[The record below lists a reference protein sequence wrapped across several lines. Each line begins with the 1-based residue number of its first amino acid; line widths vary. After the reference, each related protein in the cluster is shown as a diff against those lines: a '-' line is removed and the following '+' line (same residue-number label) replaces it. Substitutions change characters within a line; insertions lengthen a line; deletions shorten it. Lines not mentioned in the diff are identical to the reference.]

1 MEESQDALVR
11 RHLVIG
17 WWSLLIFLTLGSV
30 LEILHGFKHPLL
42 LDVSNEM
49 RRMMW
54 RLAHAHGALLGLLHL
69 GFVATLAALPS
80 LTRRRLISR
89 CLTGAGVLLP
99 GGFFLGGIIVYES
112 DPWIG
117 IFLAPVGAALLF
129 VAVLFLAI
137 GVLSRAPRGN

>member
-1 MEESQDALVR
+1 
-11 RHLVIG
+11 
-17 WWSLLIFLTLGSV
+17 
-30 LEILHGFKHPLL
+30 
-42 LDVSNEM
+42 
-49 RRMMW
+49 MW

-69 GFVATLAALPS
+69 GFVATLAAVPS

-89 CLTGAGVLLP
+89 SLTGASVLLP

-137 GVLSRAPRGN
+137 GVLSRAPREN